1 MLSVSGQV
9 KVFLA
14 LQPTDMRKSF
24 DTLAAIV
31 QEVLQQDPLSGHLF
45 VFRSKRGDR
54 AKILYWNTHGYAL
67 WYTRLEQGTFRF
79 PAAGAD
85 ECVTCLMISASDLA
99 MLLDGVDLTSVKR
112 TKRYRHAAGVTN

>member
-1 MLSVSGQV
+1 MLSISGPV

-14 LQPTDMRKSF
+14 LQPTDMRKGF

-54 AKILYWNTHGYAL
+54 LKILYWNMQGYAL
-67 WYTRLEQGTFRF
+67 WYTRLERGVFRF
-79 PAAGAD
+79 PAATQD
-85 ECVTCLMISASDLA
+85 DQKSLTISTTDLA
-99 MLLDGVDLTSVKR
+99 MLLDGVELASVTR
-112 TKRYRHAAGVTN
+112 RARFHRPAVVRA